1 MERIMS
7 PSRGKKPKGSSADG
21 LAVEMLSAISSRRRA
36 AIIARSSAR
45 FQEVE
50 PVVRRVIDEVRSKGD
65 SALLLYTRLF
75 DKVSLSKRR
84 ILVTP
89 RDISAA
95 RRLVSRREPA
105 LIPAIR
111 QSLECIRGYHI
122 AELSQLK
129 SGLKPWQR
137 TVSSRRWKTSAKLK
151 VGQIRSPI
159 ERIGVYVPG
168 GNAILLTTALMAV
181 TPARVAGVKE
191 IIVASPPSRNGD
203 IDPRILV
210 AADLAGATGIIRAG
224 GAQAIAAMAYGTDSV
239 PRVHKI
245 VGPGNVFVAAAKAH
259 VAGMGACAI
268 DLPAGP
274 SEIVI
279 IADGS
284 ANADYIARDML
295 SQSEHDPDASAVLV
309 TTSRRIADAVLK
321 RIRAEFGQS
330 GKRGAQRSTAE
341 RALAGYGA
349 ILVADTIKEAVQF
362 ANDFAPEHLEI
373 MTKNPKLILRS
384 VRNAG
389 GIFLGNYSPVAVGD
403 YVCPNHILPT
413 GGAARFTSG
422 LSVDTFLKKPST
434 LEVPKALMP
443 TLNKL
448 ISVLSK
454 AEGLYEQHGKS
465 VEVRAR

>member
-1 MERIMS
+1 MS
-7 PSRGKKPKGSSADG
+7 VSRGKKVRELSVAG
-21 LAVEMLSAISSRRRA
+21 LAVESLSRISDRRRA

-50 PVVRRVIDEVRSKGD
+50 AAVRRIVNEVRRKGD
-65 SALLLYTRLF
+65 SALLRYTRLF
-75 DKVSLSKRR
+75 DKVSLTKRR
-84 ILVTP
+84 ILVSP
-89 RDISAA
+89 QEIAAAHRLISK
-95 RRLVSRREPA
+95 REPA

-111 QSLECIRGYHI
+111 QSLDCIRGYHI

-129 SGLKPWQR
+129 SGLSAWE
-137 TVSSRRWKTSAKLK
+137 TAVSSRRWKTSAKLK
-151 VGQIRSPI
+151 VGQIRSPV

-168 GNAILLTTALMAV
+168 GNAVLLTTALMAV
-181 TPARVAGVKE
+181 TPARVAGTKE

-210 AADLAGATGIIRAG
+210 AADLAGATMIIRAG

-245 VGPGNVFVAAAKAH
+245 VGPGNVFVAAAKAY
-259 VAGMGACAI
+259 VAGTGACAI

-284 ANADYIARDML
+284 ANTEYIARDMM

-309 TTSRRIADAVLK
+309 TTSKRIADAVLEH
-321 RIRAEFGQS
+321 IRAEFNQWG
-330 GKRGAQRSTAE
+330 RRVTQRSTAE

-349 ILVADTIKEAVQF
+349 ILVADTMKDAVQF

-373 MTKNPKLILRS
+373 MTKNPRQVLRG
-384 VRNAG
+384 VKNAG
-389 GIFLGNYSPVAVGD
+389 GIFLGKYSPVAVGD

-422 LSVDTFLKKPST
+422 LSIDTFLKKPST

-448 ISVLSK
+448 VSQLSR
-454 AEGLYEQHGKS
+454 AEGLYEQHGRS